1 MPTLKYA
8 HQGRQQVLYLEETF
22 MDESKSSTQT
32 IEVVGFGRRLAAAL
46 LDGLLLGFLTFILVT
61 VLGLVILL
69 IDIFRPDQVVPFD
82 TFIVVAAAILSLVY
96 YVGYWSTSGQTLGK
110 TMLGLKVVDR
120 TGSPLSTGQAILRYL
135 GYLISAALFSL
146 GFIWI
151 AFDQKRQGWHDK
163 IAGTYVV
170 EAGTEPFEANAVR
183 FTPAE
188 PGHPW
193 AMLAVWIVLLLI
205 GPGCLLGGLVLLGPV
220 ISRAVTELMR
230 TVL

>member
-1 MPTLKYA
+1 MNN
-8 HQGRQQVLYLEETF
+8 HQ
-22 MDESKSSTQT
+22 ESAQT
-32 IEVVGFGRRLAAAL
+32 IEVVGLGRRLAASL

-69 IDIFRPDQVVPFD
+69 IDIFKPDQVVPFD
-82 TFIVVAAAILSLVY
+82 RFIVVAAAILSLVY

-120 TGSPLSTGQAILRYL
+120 AGSPLSTGKAVLRYL
-135 GYLISAALFSL
+135 GYLISAAIFSL
-146 GFIWI
+146 GFVWI

-170 EAGTEPFEANAVR
+170 EVETEPFEANAVR

-188 PGHPW
+188 PGHRW
-193 AMLAVWIVLLLI
+193 ALLAVWVVLLLI
-205 GPGCLLGGLVLLGPV
+205 GPGCLLGSLVLLGPV
-220 ISRAVTELMR
+220 VSRAVTELMR

>member
-1 MPTLKYA
+1 
-8 HQGRQQVLYLEETF
+8 
-22 MDESKSSTQT
+22 MDEQQNSTQT
-32 IEVVGFGRRLAAAL
+32 IEVVGFGRRLAASL

-61 VLGLVILL
+61 VIGFVILL

-82 TFIVVAAAILSLVY
+82 TFIIVAAAILSLVY

-120 TGSPLSTGQAILRYL
+120 TGSPPATGKAVLRYL
-135 GYLISAALFSL
+135 GYLISAAIFSL
-146 GFIWI
+146 GFVWI

-170 EAGTEPFEANAVR
+170 EVGTEPFEASAVQFR
-183 FTPAE
+183 PAE
-188 PGHPW
+188 PGHRW
-193 AMLAVWIVLLLI
+193 ALLTVWIVLLLI
-205 GPGCLLGGLVLLGPV
+205 GPGCLLGSLLLLGPV

-230 TVL
+230 TLL